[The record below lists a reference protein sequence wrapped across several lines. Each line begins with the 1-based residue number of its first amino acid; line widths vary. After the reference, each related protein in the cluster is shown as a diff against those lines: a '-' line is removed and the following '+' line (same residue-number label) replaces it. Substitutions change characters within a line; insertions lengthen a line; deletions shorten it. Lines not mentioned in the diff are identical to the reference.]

1 MTMESYTRWRSGG
14 SDDEDDEGGD
24 RGAEG
29 TSSAV
34 TIITK
39 QRTHPSRLTRPAQT
53 RVAAVM
59 VLMCLV
65 SAGLGMWMG
74 WVWAVSCPHYPI
86 NMIVPAPRSD
96 YNHSHPLLSHLR
108 PSLIKDYMRKLS
120 GVGSDLLATMV
131 EGEWR
136 EQGLETSTTTFT
148 VDLSRPDPQRPNTI
162 EIAYTNGT
170 TKLLN
175 PIPEELHSSPF
186 SAFSPAGVAS
196 GQLVYGH
203 YGLRED
209 LSIIQSRKILLKG
222 SIFLLRLGKLNAG
235 AKVRNAVQAGASAVL
250 LYPDPEDK
258 RGDRRGGEPYPNGT
272 GLPDDG
278 VLWESLST
286 TPGDPSTPFLPS
298 LPHVYRAGKAAQS
311 LPSIPAQTISA
322 DTARELLALVTG
334 PDVPVGWA
342 GGLAANYTL
351 GGSWAPG
358 AEVANLTVTV
368 NNVMER
374 REVKNIHATM
384 PASDEAR
391 VVMVG
396 CHYGSLQGGQ
406 HSGAGLGALLALSDA
421 LAKSYLP
428 RGTQRKVV
436 FSAWAAGEDGWVGS
450 TEFTQ
455 LHPWWVESSLFA
467 YLGVDA
473 LLQGT
478 GAMRVSASPALREA
492 IREAA
497 SQVWWPAGNKKRKID
512 ARDGWRLSDPF
523 GNNDVYFYNL
533 GSGSDFVS
541 FTAQR
546 GVPSAHFAAVGSNWK
561 RTYSLR
567 HSQYDDFDA
576 YTRLLDP
583 TMEWTH
589 MITSLVGATLLV
601 LSESEVP
608 PLVLSELSG
617 DLYNGWQEFL
627 RGHSA
632 SLANSGHNFTG
643 ILDAIE
649 KEILK
654 LEDMLTVLDGWYKT
668 RPFYVRPYPQHY
680 PGEDHRRQ
688 VEQRLW
694 WLANLERGLLGP
706 RGVGR
711 SFTTHLM
718 LGPDPEDPDT
728 PLHFPHA
735 VTAITHALQQKTPWE
750 SVHQELSY
758 VLAALASYRQLFPGD
773 PPVETAYTT

>member
-1 MTMESYTRWRSGG
+1 MESYTRWRSGA
-14 SDDEDDEGGD
+14 SDDEDEEGGQRD
-24 RGAEG
+24 GDG
-29 TSSAV
+29 TNSAV

-39 QRTHPSRLTRPAQT
+39 HRMHPSRLSRPAQT

-65 SAGLGMWMG
+65 SAGLGMWIG
-74 WVWAVSCPHYPI
+74 WVWAVSCPTYPI
-86 NMIVPAPRSD
+86 NMIVPAPRGD
-96 YNHSHPLLSHLR
+96 YNHSHVLLSHLR
-108 PSLIKDYMRKLS
+108 PSLIKHYMRKLS
-120 GVGSDLLATMV
+120 GVGADLLATKV
-131 EGEWR
+131 EGEWK
-136 EQGLETSTTTFT
+136 EQGLETSTTSFT
-148 VDLSRPDPQRPNTI
+148 VDISRPDPQRPNTI
-162 EIAYTNGT
+162 HVAYMNGT

-175 PIPEELHSSPF
+175 PMPEELHSPPYT
-186 SAFSPAGVAS
+186 AYSPAGVAT

-209 LSIIQSRKILLKG
+209 LSIIQSRKILLQG
-222 SIFLLRLGKLNAG
+222 SILLLRLGKLNAG
-235 AKVRNAVQAGASAVL
+235 AKVRNAMQAGAAAVL

-286 TPGDPSTPFLPS
+286 MPGDPSTPFLPS

-311 LPSIPAQTISA
+311 LPNIPAQTISA
-322 DTARELLALVTG
+322 DTARDLLALLTG

-351 GGSWAPG
+351 GGTWAD
-358 AEVANLTVTV
+358 AANVANLTVTV
-368 NNVMER
+368 NNVLER

-384 PASDEAR
+384 PSSDETR

-396 CHYGSLQGGQ
+396 CHYGSLRGGQ
-406 HSGAGLGALLALSDA
+406 HSSAGLGALLALSDA
-421 LAKSYLP
+421 LAKSFLP

-455 LHPWWVESSLFA
+455 LHPLWVESSLFA
-467 YLGVDA
+467 YLGVDSV
-473 LLQGT
+473 LQGT

-497 SQVWWPAGNKKRKID
+497 KQVWWPAGNMKRRID
-512 ARDGWRLSDPF
+512 VRHGWKLSDPF
-523 GNNDVYFYNL
+523 GEHDVYFYNL
-533 GSGSDFVS
+533 GSSSDLVS

-546 GVPSAHFAAVGSNWK
+546 GVPSADFAAVGSNWK
-561 RTYSLR
+561 RTYSLS

-601 LSESEVP
+601 LTESEVP

-617 DLYNGWQEFL
+617 EIYNGWQKFL
-627 RGHSA
+627 EGHSA
-632 SLANSGHNFTG
+632 SLSNSGHNFTG
-643 ILDAIE
+643 ILDAIGE
-649 KEILK
+649 EILK
-654 LEDMLTVLDGWYKT
+654 LTETLTMLDGWYKA

-688 VEQRLW
+688 VEHRLW
-694 WLANLERGLLGP
+694 WLTNLERGLLGP

-718 LGPDPEDPDT
+718 LGPNPEDPDT
-728 PLHFPHA
+728 PLHFPHV

-758 VLAALASYRQLFPGD
+758 VFAALASYRQLFPGD
-773 PPVETAYTT
+773 PPAETAYTA